1 MNIYLNANENPFNTV
16 DRNLINELLFS
27 FDYNRYPDLDYKKLK
42 SELSRIT
49 NKKVENIIPTNGS
62 DELIQLILLAYS
74 KENENI
80 LSHIPTFSEYEK
92 ISNYLGRNFIGVEP
106 KKNLKVDKDVF
117 IQKIKEYNPKIIF
130 LCSPNNPTGE
140 LLKEEFIEE
149 VLNTSNNMVIVDE
162 AYIEFSG
169 KTNINL
175 LDKYENLIIMR
186 TLSKAYGLASL
197 RVGYGLTSEKNIDF
211 LNEYRMPYNIS
222 GISQFIATETLKLI
236 DTKKYVE
243 NILNEKQRIIKELK
257 KINIEY
263 LNSESNFILIKTIN
277 NNGVLKALKENKIFV
292 RTFNDE
298 YLVSYIRFNIGN
310 REEND
315 KLLSILKDVVG
326 NGWSYNK

>member
-49 NKKVENIIPTNGS
+49 NRKVENIIPTNGS

-92 ISNYLGRNFIGVEP
+92 ISNYLGRNFIGVKP

-169 KTNINL
+169 KTNIKL
-175 LDKYENLIIMR
+175 LNKYENLIIMR

>member
-49 NKKVENIIPTNGS
+49 NRKVENIIPTNGS

-92 ISNYLGRNFIGVEP
+92 ISNYLGRNFIGVKP

-169 KTNINL
+169 KTNIKL
-175 LDKYENLIIMR
+175 LNKYENLIIMR

-326 NGWSYNK
+326 NG

>member
-49 NKKVENIIPTNGS
+49 NRKVENIIPTNGS

-169 KTNINL
+169 KTNIKL
-175 LDKYENLIIMR
+175 LNKYENLIIMR

-197 RVGYGLTSEKNIDF
+197 RVGYGITSEKNIDF

-326 NGWSYNK
+326 NG

>member
-49 NKKVENIIPTNGS
+49 NRKVENIIPTNGS

-74 KENENI
+74 KENDNI

-92 ISNYLGRNFIGVEP
+92 ISNYLGRKFIGVEP
-106 KKNLKVDKDVF
+106 KKDLKVDKDVF
-117 IQKIKEYNPKIIF
+117 IQKIKEYNPKVIF

-140 LLKEEFIEE
+140 LLKPKFIEE
-149 VLNTSNNMVIVDE
+149 VLNTSNYMVIVDE

-169 KTNINL
+169 KTNIKL
-175 LDKYENLIIMR
+175 LNKYENLIIMR

-197 RVGYGLTSEKNIDF
+197 RVGYGITSEKNIDF

-292 RTFNDE
+292 RTFNDK
-298 YLVSYIRFNIGN
+298 YLISYIRFNIGSS
-310 REEND
+310 EEND
-315 KLLSILKDVVG
+315 KLLSVLKDVVE
-326 NGWSYNK
+326 NE